1 MKTEYTNQRQMDF
14 GITAAAIGAGAAIAG
29 QAVQSTGAKIQNNKN
44 WKRTKQMMGMQ
55 ANENRAMALFN
66 NEQQMKMWEKTGPVG
81 QMEQYKKAGLNPALM
96 YGDAMGAGGSTAAA
110 QAAPVS
116 QGNYRGENTME
127 GAGQMGIVVGQQLAL
142 MNAQKENI
150 EADTANKREQAGN
163 TAADT
168 LNKPKEGENIE
179 ANTANTKQATL
190 ASQVQT
196 DIQKLQL
203 EKNNA
208 TFNDEIQL
216 VMRMRQQAGEKLES
230 MKRENKVD
238 EATKE
243 TRIKQVDADYAA
255 TLVGNELT
263 RQKIGESQSNVALNQ
278 EQVIKIQQEIK
289 NMLVNQQINWQDL
302 NQKGDL
308 IRQQV
313 KQLQNAIQMNDTP
326 ASTRAIQD
334 LGKIL
339 TGAGMLHTQGPKT
352 THYHETINYGEGN

>member
-14 GITAAAIGAGAAIAG
+14 GITAAAIGAGAALAG

-44 WKRTKQMMGMQ
+44 WRRTKEMMGMQ
-55 ANENRAMALFN
+55 AAENRQMALFN
-66 NEQQMKMWEKTGPVG
+66 NEQQMKMWEATGPVG

-96 YGDAMGAGGSTAAA
+96 YGDSMGAGGTTAAA

-116 QGNYRGENTME
+116 AGNYKGENTME

-150 EADTANKREQAGN
+150 EADTRNKEAQAGN
-163 TAADT
+163 TTAS
-168 LNKPKEGENIE
+168 
-179 ANTANTKQATL
+179 TANVPLQGEKIKAETANIQQGTL
-190 ASQVQT
+190 ASQVST

-208 TFNDEIQL
+208 TFNDEVQL
-216 VMRMRQQAGEKLES
+216 VMRMRQQAGQTLEKQV
-230 MKRENKVD
+230 RENKVD
-238 EATKE
+238 EATKN

-255 TLVGNELT
+255 TLIGNELT
-263 RQKIGESQSNVALNQ
+263 RAKTGEAQSNVQVNN
-278 EQVIKIQQEIK
+278 EQINKIQTEIK
-289 NMLVNQQINWQDL
+289 NILVNQQINWQDL
-302 NQKGDL
+302 NQKGEL
-308 IRQQV
+308 IKQQV

-326 ASTRAIQD
+326 ASTKAIQD

-339 TGAGMLHTQGPKT
+339 TGTGMLHTQGPKT
-352 THYHETINYGEGN
+352 THYHETINYGE